1 MVVIGVTGNIGSG
14 KSTVCRFLAELGAAV
29 IDADK
34 SAQEVYKPHSQA
46 WQKIIDIF
54 GTEVL
59 QPGGEIDRTKLAQL
73 VFSDPKAL
81 AQLNEIVHPEAYQ
94 VVKER
99 IENYRRLGTKVVAL
113 EAALL
118 IEANWTTLVDKV
130 WLVTASPDA
139 ALQRLTT
146 GQKADRDEIL
156 ARLKSQTP
164 GEKKMKSADEVIY
177 NEGNINAL
185 QKKIVELW
193 NKLT

>member
-1 MVVIGVTGNIGSG
+1 
-14 KSTVCRFLAELGAAV
+14 
-29 IDADK
+29 
-34 SAQEVYKPHSQA
+34 
-46 WQKIIDIF
+46 
-54 GTEVL
+54 
-59 QPGGEIDRTKLAQL
+59 
-73 VFSDPKAL
+73 
-81 AQLNEIVHPEAYQ
+81 VHPEAYQ

-130 WLVTASPDA
+130 WLVTASPET
-139 ALQRLTT
+139 LLRRLTR

-164 GEKKMKSADEVIY
+164 DAKKMKSADEVIC
-177 NEGNINAL
+177 NEGDINEL
-185 QKKIVELW
+185 HEKIVELW

>member
-14 KSTVCRFLAELGAAV
+14 KSTVCQFLAELGAAV
-29 IDADK
+29 IDADEA
-34 SAQEVYKPHSQA
+34 AQEVYKPHSQA
-46 WQKIIDIF
+46 WQEIIDTF
-54 GTEVL
+54 GPEVL
-59 QPGGEIDRTKLAQL
+59 QPNGEINRVKLAQL
-73 VFSDPKAL
+73 VFPDPEAL

-94 VVKER
+94 LVKER

-130 WLVTASPDA
+130 WLVTTSPDT
-139 ALQRLTT
+139 ALQRLTR

-164 GEKKMKSADEVIY
+164 DEKKMKSVDEVIY
-177 NEGNINAL
+177 NEGDINEL
-185 QKKIVELW
+185 HKKIAELW